1 MIKSI
6 YNYFEFKSDWWLV
19 RCRFWRNI
27 CTNYDAKAAILS
39 LFKNNIKTQ
48 CSDTKNKSVNC
59 ERTITAFAVP
69 VTYRIIAYFK
79 FKRAHMAEWH
89 EYRFYIKVSSAEII
103 RKYFAPNPNSFS
115 ISSANSSSSKKASI
129 KISQSKSHSFC
140 AISSILRT
148 YWRVANTHNELI
160 NGIFVSCFAPWI
172 AIFLLPQRLV
182 NSIFRCVPCQR
193 TVMRRSHISFCIFW
207 KISITSESAWTL
219 TLSFYFVF

>member
-27 CTNYDAKAAILS
+27 STNYDADAGILS
-39 LFKNNIKTQ
+39 LFKNNIKTHF
-48 CSDTKNKSVNC
+48 SDTKNKSVNC
-59 ERTITAFAVP
+59 ERTITAFAV
-69 VTYRIIAYFK
+69 TYRNIAYFK
-79 FKRAHMAEWH
+79 FKRAFMAHWSMARVQSFICRDNPKIFCSESKFI
-89 EYRFYIKVSSAEII
+89 FYFIGKLQFVQ
-103 RKYFAPNPNSFS
+103 
-115 ISSANSSSSKKASI
+115 KASI

-140 AISSILRT
+140 AVLSILRT

-160 NGIFVSCFAPWI
+160 NSIFVSCFAPWI

-182 NSIFRCVPCQR
+182 NSIVCVPCQR